1 MKTSPEYKR
10 TLFDKL
16 GPEAADLFKVGSWM
30 VVPVTAGMFIGS
42 ALAIRAELALAGIV
56 LSALVGAL
64 LGGAG
69 AALFVVSA
77 SRGAG
82 EAFGSFLQPSG
93 NRTPYERQYSYE
105 DSLVMRGDVAGALTS
120 YERIIAEASHE
131 AQPRLRAAEVCLKS
145 GMKEQA
151 ESYFRDVQ
159 RLPRLAA
166 KDDVYASNRLVDLY
180 RAWPG
185 NETKALRELR
195 RLIDTYPNTDVA
207 ARAREGLATLKGQV
221 GVTE

>member
-1 MKTSPEYKR
+1 MKTNPEYRR

-16 GPEAADLFKVGSWM
+16 GPEAADLYKIGSWM
-30 VVPVTAGMFIGS
+30 IVPVPAGALIGVG
-42 ALAIRAELALAGIV
+42 LAIKAGLTLTGIV
-56 LSALVGAL
+56 LSALVGAM
-64 LGGAG
+64 LGGAST
-69 AALFVVSA
+69 ALFVVSA

-82 EAFGSFLQPSG
+82 AAFGSFLQPTG
-93 NRTPYERQYSYE
+93 DRTPYERQYSYE
-105 DSLVMRGDVAGALTS
+105 DSLVMRGNVADALAS
-120 YERIIAEASHE
+120 YERIIAEAPAE

-145 GMKEQA
+145 GMKEEA
-151 ESYFRDVQ
+151 ELFFRDVQ

-180 RAWPG
+180 RGWPG

-207 ARAREGLATLKGQV
+207 ARARDGLATLKAQV
-221 GVTE
+221 VVNE

>member
-1 MKTSPEYKR
+1 MRSDEYKR

-16 GPEAADLFKVGSWM
+16 GPEAADLFKIGSWM
-30 VVPVTAGMFIGS
+30 VVPVTAGAFIGCGM
-42 ALAIRAELALAGIV
+42 AIKAGLMPTGVV

-69 AALFVVSA
+69 AALFVVSV

-82 EAFGSFLQPSG
+82 DAFGSFLQPSG

-105 DSLVMRGDVAGALTS
+105 DSLVMRGDVAGGLAS
-120 YERIIAEASHE
+120 YERIIAEAPNE
-131 AQPRLRAAEVCLKS
+131 AQPRLRAAEVCVKS
-145 GMKEQA
+145 RMNEKA
-151 ESYFRDVQ
+151 ESLFRGVQ

-195 RLIDTYPNTDVA
+195 RLIDTYPDTDVA
-207 ARAREGLATLKGQV
+207 VRAREGLATLKSQL